1 MYLQIHEMETV
12 VMINKR
18 IWPCWINVY
27 LHQIIEAT
35 ARKGSISVPMIEREG
50 YVLFNFLGVYNH
62 IWRQQTIATD
72 ILEKYKILIISISSN
87 VDSLCNVTYRIRFWP
102 DSKLQIALIYRH
114 WDIHL
119 RTGHLLSCHCTM
131 ILDSQ
136 SFLVNSLSLIYY
148 CILSPHWFI
157 IYHYFICTL
166 FSVPSG
172 KEVVTR

>member
-1 MYLQIHEMETV
+1 MSLQIHEMETV

-72 ILEKYKILIISISSN
+72 ILEI
-87 VDSLCNVTYRIRFWP
+87 
-102 DSKLQIALIYRH
+102 
-114 WDIHL
+114 
-119 RTGHLLSCHCTM
+119 
-131 ILDSQ
+131 
-136 SFLVNSLSLIYY
+136 
-148 CILSPHWFI
+148 
-157 IYHYFICTL
+157 
-166 FSVPSG
+166 
-172 KEVVTR
+172 